1 MRAYTPKDNVQKKS
15 YYTDRYWVAPQ
26 VAKFDVQSDE
36 VFAADLKAI
45 EKAKIK
51 VLDAFIQADQMVV
64 YIKAE
69 DNLAT
74 LKLLRDECSY
84 TQLSEMSA
92 IDWIAERG
100 GFEIFYQMLSMTKRK
115 RLRIKCFIDKKQPI
129 ESVQTLFRSA
139 DWSEREMYDM
149 FGVIVNNHPFMKRI
163 LMPDDWEGHPLLK
176 TYPLQ
181 GDEFA
186 AWYEVDK
193 IFGKEARDIIGPE
206 IRDTARIDR
215 YDTERFA
222 RLGHEVPKG
231 TDFNPDQEAT
241 PLAYQEDGGVF
252 LIEGFEEDK
261 SQIIRDRKR

>member
-1 MRAYTPKDNVQKKS
+1 MRAYKPKDDVQKKS

-26 VAKFDVQSDE
+26 VAKFDVESDA

-51 VLDAFIQADQMVV
+51 VLEAFIQVDQMVV
-64 YIKAE
+64 YIEPE
-69 DNLAT
+69 DNVAV
-74 LKLLRDECSY
+74 LKLLRDECGY
-84 TQLSEMSA
+84 TQLSELSA
-92 IDWIAERG
+92 IDWIAKRG
-100 GFEIFYQMLSMTKRK
+100 GFEVFYQMLSMSKRK
-115 RLRIKCFIDKKQPI
+115 RLRIKCFIDEKQPI
-129 ESVQTLFRSA
+129 ESVQSLFRSA

-149 FGVIVNNHPFMKRI
+149 FGITVNNHPFMKRI
-163 LMPDDWEGHPLLK
+163 LMPDDWEGHPLRK

-206 IRDTARIDR
+206 IRDTARVDR

-231 TDFNPDQEAT
+231 TEFNPDQEAT
-241 PLAYQEDGGVF
+241 PLAYQEEDGVF